1 MNILHKI
8 SDKLKRNYRIYSE
21 ALDKG
26 KIMGFGYTLLLWKN
40 HTKFLLR
47 MRNPEFR
54 FAEVDKVVDFMEK
67 QFGTFVDQYKEQ
79 LIYNYDILID
89 DSWRQNKIWVF
100 WNNPDSMPL
109 MVQSCIDR
117 IRQMSNGHEVVI
129 LTEGNLKDY
138 IDFEPVVWRKYKEG
152 KITRTHLSD
161 FIRVAVLYRYGGV
174 YFDSTIYPTRP
185 LDDKFFNLPFFSNH
199 T

>member
-1 MNILHKI
+1 M
-8 SDKLKRNYRIYSE
+8 IY
-21 ALDKG
+21 G
-26 KIMGFGYTLLLWKN
+26 
-40 HTKFLLR
+40 
-47 MRNPEFR
+47 
-54 FAEVDKVVDFMEK
+54 K

-152 KITRTHLSD
+152 KSHELIFLILFVLLCYIGMEA
-161 FIRVAVLYRYGGV
+161 FILIRQYIQPVRWMINSSICHSFQTTQNALL
-174 YFDSTIYPTRP
+174 TILR
-185 LDDKFFNLPFFSNH
+185 
-199 T
+199 